1 MTLAI
6 IKSPAF
12 AGQKAQIGAAA
23 LPEPAVAAPVVDKQ
37 AIERQQMEA
46 RVRESL
52 EKEFQAKF
60 DAEREKAYE
69 QGYKEGL
76 EGGHQEGVSSGAE
89 GFKKQTQLLEQVIA
103 KVEESL
109 DIWLGRC
116 QEVATELA
124 FESLTRV
131 LGEQALVPQVIAGMV
146 QQVMAPLRESVV
158 MAIRLH
164 PSECAAL
171 RMALRQCAVGGLVPA
186 RVLDKLQD
194 DATLQSGGCVI
205 ETARGEYRAPL
216 ELQLKRLRQLM
227 DMQRAPVD
235 VSAESMR
242 HVLCA

>member
-12 AGQKAQIGAAA
+12 AGKKAQIGLAA
-23 LPEPAVAAPVVDKQ
+23 LPEHVVAAPVVDTQ
-37 AIERQQMEA
+37 AIERQQMES
-46 RVRESL
+46 RVRDCL

-131 LGEQALVPQVIAGMV
+131 LGEQVLAPQVIAGMV
-146 QQVMAPLRESVV
+146 QQVMAPLRESDVLT
-158 MAIRLH
+158 IRLH

-205 ETARGEYRAPL
+205 ETPRGEYRAPL
-216 ELQLKRLRQLM
+216 DIQLNRLRQLM
-227 DMQRAPVD
+227 DAQRAPVD
-235 VSAESMR
+235 GSTESMR
-242 HVLCA
+242 DVLCA